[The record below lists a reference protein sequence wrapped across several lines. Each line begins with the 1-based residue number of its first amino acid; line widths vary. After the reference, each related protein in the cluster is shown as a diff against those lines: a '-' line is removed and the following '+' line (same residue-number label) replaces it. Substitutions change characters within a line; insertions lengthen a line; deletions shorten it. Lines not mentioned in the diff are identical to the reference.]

1 MLTADLH
8 AQALLKRIQHG
19 YDLRLM
25 QRTVG
30 LAQQPDTGLVGM
42 VGDDAVTGHP
52 TQQVVQ
58 IVVCDRFKGQEM
70 LSTSDIVLLAL
81 IELTVKSPPF
91 DTTIVPKKDDLL
103 LLGLNA
109 YPII

>member
-70 LSTSDIVLLAL
+70 LFIQPAQLQRLADLLAL
-81 IELTVKSPPF
+81 LILHIGRQWEPLVGCTA
-91 DTTIVPKKDDLL
+91 I
-103 LLGLNA
+103 
-109 YPII
+109 